1 MNRYCEGK
9 TVIEFAV
16 HLLVTAALLFVVGR
30 MVSGIEVE
38 DGSAALFG
46 AVMLGVA
53 NAVVRPIL
61 LTLTLPIT
69 LVTFGL
75 FIFVVNG
82 VMLMLAA
89 AFVDGFEVKGFWAG
103 IKGALALGLLNFLI
117 GMFFGGF

>member
-16 HLLVTAALLFVVGR
+16 HLLVTAALLYVVGR

-46 AVMLGVA
+46 AIMLGVA

-89 AFVDGFEVKGFWAG
+89 AFVDGFEVKGFWPA

-117 GMFFGGF
+117 GMFFGGV

>member
-16 HLLVTAALLFVVGR
+16 HLLVTAALLYVVGR

-53 NAVVRPIL
+53 NAFVRPIL
-61 LTLTLPIT
+61 LTMTFPIT
-69 LVTFGL
+69 FVTFGL
-75 FIFVVNG
+75 FVFVVTG

-89 AFVDGFEVKGFWAG
+89 AFVDGFEVKGFWAA

-117 GMFFGGF
+117 AIFFGF

>member
-1 MNRYCEGK
+1 M
-9 TVIEFAV
+9 IEFAV

-89 AFVDGFEVKGFWAG
+89 AFVDGFEVKGFWPG

>member
-1 MNRYCEGK
+1 M
-9 TVIEFAV
+9 IEFAV
-16 HLLVTAALLFVVGR
+16 HLLVTAALLYVVGR
-30 MVSGIEVE
+30 MVTGIEVE

-46 AVMLGVA
+46 AIMLGVA

-61 LTLTLPIT
+61 VMLTFPIT
-69 LVTFGL
+69 AVTFGL

-89 AFVDGFEVKGFWAG
+89 AFVDGFEVKSFWAG
-103 IKGALALGLLNFLI
+103 IKGAVALGLLNFLI

>member
-1 MNRYCEGK
+1 M
-9 TVIEFAV
+9 IEFAV
-16 HLLVTAALLFVVGR
+16 HLLVTAALLYVVGR
-30 MVSGIEVE
+30 MVTGIEVE

-46 AVMLGVA
+46 AIMLGVA

-61 LTLTLPIT
+61 VMLTFPIT
-69 LVTFGL
+69 AVTFGL

-103 IKGALALGLLNFLI
+103 IKGAVALGLLNFLI